1 MRSTFA
7 GLETA
12 RRGMTAQQSAL
23 FVTGHNIANANTPG
37 YSRQRVNFNQTE
49 PYPAP
54 AMNRPAIPGQIGT
67 GVEGGTIERIRNSF
81 LDTQYRGENTK
92 MGYWSSR
99 SEALGKMEEIMNEP
113 SENGL
118 SVTLDR
124 FWQGLQDLSVQPED
138 PGARSV
144 VLERGR
150 AVSETF
156 NYLSN
161 SLSAIQKD
169 FKDQVNISV
178 EQINS
183 IARQI
188 NNVNNQI
195 ASIEPHGYLPNDLY
209 DERDRLID
217 QLSEMVDIKVT
228 RVDSGGNP
236 NEIAEGLMRIDIM
249 DASGNPIGLLVDAR
263 NKSVNELGVKYGE
276 NENKE
281 LVETLTVG
289 SKEINVNQFTVN
301 GKFRSLIDSAGYV
314 DKNGEPA
321 GLYPDMIEELD
332 ALAQSYVMA
341 FNTAHKQGKDL
352 YGNDG
357 IDFFDASTPPIT
369 AATMKLNPL
378 MTKERIAASEDG
390 TTGNGANAQALAN
403 VRDNVVMNGVATSVN
418 AYYEGIIGEM
428 AVKSQEAVRLAGN
441 SDILRSSVEQ
451 KRQSE
456 SAVSI
461 DEEMTNMIKFQH
473 AYNAAA
479 RNITLVD
486 EMLDKIINGMGTGG
500 R

>member
-12 RRGMTAQQSAL
+12 RRGMTTQQSAL

-49 PYPAP
+49 PYPA
-54 AMNRPAIPGQIGT
+54 ASMNRPAIPGQIGT

-99 SEALGKMEEIMNEP
+99 ADALEKMEEIMNEP

-150 AVSETF
+150 AVADTF

-161 SLSAIQKD
+161 SLSAIQGD
-169 FKDQVNISV
+169 FKEQVNITV

-183 IARQI
+183 LARQI

-195 ASIEPHGYLPNDLY
+195 SAVEPHGYLPNDLY

-217 QLSEMVDIKVT
+217 QLSELVDIKVT

-236 NEIAEGLMRIDIM
+236 NKIAEGLSRIDIV
-249 DASGNPIGLLVDAR
+249 DANGNPIGLLVDAR
-263 NKSVNELGVKYGE
+263 NDSVNEIGVKYGE
-276 NENKE
+276 NENKD
-281 LVETLTVG
+281 VVQSLTVG
-289 SKEINVNQFTVN
+289 SKQIDVNDFTVH
-301 GKFRSLIDSAGYV
+301 GKFRSLIESAGYL
-314 DKNGEPA
+314 DEAGNKA
-321 GLYPDMIEELD
+321 GLYPEMIQELD
-332 ALAQSYVMA
+332 ALASSYVEA
-341 FNTAHKQGKDL
+341 FNTAHKKGKDL

-357 IDFFDASTPPIT
+357 IDFFDTSTPPVT
-369 AATMKLNPL
+369 AANMKLNPL
-378 MTKERIAASEDG
+378 MTKERIAASSDG

-403 VRDNVVMNGVATSVN
+403 VRDNVTMNGINTSVN
-418 AYYEGIIGEM
+418 SYYEGIIGQM
-428 AVKSQEAVRLAGN
+428 AVNSQEAVRLSGN
-441 SDILRSSVEQ
+441 SDILRSAVDQ
-451 KRQSE
+451 RRQSE

-486 EMLDKIINGMGTGG
+486 EMLDKIINGMGTVG

>member
-1 MRSTFA
+1 MRSTFH

-12 RRGMTAQQSAL
+12 RRGMTTQQSAL

-81 LDTQYRGENTK
+81 LDTQYRAENTK

-99 SEALGKMEEIMNEP
+99 SEALTKMEEIMNEP

-150 AVSETF
+150 AVAETF

-161 SLSAIQKD
+161 SLTAIQKD

-188 NNVNNQI
+188 NNVNKQI
-195 ASIEPHGYLPNDLY
+195 AAVEPHGYLPNDLY

-217 QLSEMVDIKVT
+217 QLSEMVEIKVT

-236 NEIAEGLMRIDIM
+236 NEIAEGLLRVDLM
-249 DASGNPIGLLVDAR
+249 DANGNPIGLLVDAR
-263 NKSVNELGVKYGE
+263 NNSVNELGVKYDESSG
-276 NENKE
+276 
-281 LVETLTVG
+281 LVNSLTVG
-289 SKEINVNQFTVN
+289 TKEINVNDFTVN
-301 GKFRSLIDSAGYV
+301 GKFRSFIDSTGYV
-314 DKNGEPA
+314 DKNGTAA
-321 GLYPDMIEELD
+321 GLYPGMLGELD
-332 ALAQSYVMA
+332 KLANSYATA
-341 FNTAHKQGKDL
+341 FNEAHKAGKDL

-357 IDFFDASTPPIT
+357 VDFFVSSEQQPVT
-369 AATMKLNPL
+369 AKNLMLNSAL
-378 MTKERIAASEDG
+378 TKEMIAASSDG
-390 TTGNGANAQALAN
+390 TAGNGSNAQALAN
-403 VRDNVVMNGVATSVN
+403 VRDNVTMNGVKTSVN
-418 AYYEGIIGEM
+418 AYYEGVIGEM
-428 AVKSQEAVRLAGN
+428 AVKSQEAVRLSEN
-441 SDILRSSVEQ
+441 SDILRGAVEQ
-451 KRQSE
+451 RRQSE